1 MKDRMFVASGSFVP
15 YNDTVTLL
23 TYKRLRNLD
32 LDIDVFCFKGKEDP
46 SLLKELEKDE
56 QFKKFHLNYTTDLDW
71 AVPRNYPFRLPVS
84 LVYMKKYI
92 DDALKEFEKKEYK
105 YLFTSIV
112 PGVSHLAGLKI
123 KQKHPEVKW
132 IASFSDPFKNS
143 PYKKTDLSDRSFVYR
158 IAFNVGGFA
167 LYNDRYE
174 EAAVLNADRLV
185 FICEEQRDFTLKQ
198 YPDYGKLLEKSV
210 IYPLTYIPE
219 WDMYDELLDVPRTH
233 HKPMQAVHLG
243 RLYGL
248 RKIDSF
254 LEALKELKEEDKDL
268 KDKIVFHQYSEI
280 QAPDVKKIGEYGLEG
295 LFVLH
300 DKVTYQES
308 VEIMKNN
315 DVLVLFDTLMPGAEV
330 QPYLPSKI
338 VEYLMLKK
346 PILGICDSN
355 SPSYRILKEYGFD
368 TVGSDKDVI
377 KENIRKII
385 EDKGEYDYSLSKL
398 NNDNYGTLLIDKL

>member
-1 MKDRMFVASGSFVP
+1 M
-15 YNDTVTLL
+15 
-23 TYKRLRNLD
+23 
-32 LDIDVFCFKGKEDP
+32 
-46 SLLKELEKDE
+46 
-56 QFKKFHLNYTTDLDW
+56 
-71 AVPRNYPFRLPVS
+71 
-84 LVYMKKYI
+84 
-92 DDALKEFEKKEYK
+92 EFEKKEYK

-123 KQKHPEVKW
+123 KKKHPEVKW

-143 PYKKTDLSDRSFVYR
+143 PYKKTDLSDRSFIYR
-158 IAFNVGGFA
+158 ILFGVGGFA
-167 LYNDRYE
+167 LYNDKYE

-185 FICEEQRDFTLKQ
+185 FICQEQRDFTLKQ
-198 YPDYGKLLEKSV
+198 YPNYDALLKKSV

-219 WDMYDELLDVPRTH
+219 WKMYSELLEATQIN
-233 HKPMQAVHLG
+233 HKPKQAVHLG

-254 LEALKELKEEDKDL
+254 LEALKELRQEDESI

-280 QAPDVKKIGEYGLEG
+280 QSPDVKKISEYGLEDI
-295 LFVLH
+295 FILH

-308 VEIMKNN
+308 VKIMKDN

-346 PILGICDSN
+346 SILGICDSN

-368 TVGSDKDVI
+368 TVGSDKETI

-385 EDKGEYDYSLSKL
+385 KNDDPFDYSLEKL
-398 NNDNYGTLLIDKL
+398 NNDNYGTLIIDQL